1 MRYSRDRRFG
11 KNLEPY
17 TSLIGLKSKKMEG
30 QSFVID
36 KHDLNMIAL
45 NLRQKEIPLF
55 KKKYRA
61 RSSSSFAVLQTIE
74 YERKRRI

>member
-1 MRYSRDRRFG
+1 MFG

-17 TSLIGLKSKKMEG
+17 QHLVGMKSKKLEG

-45 NLRQKEIPLF
+45 NLRKREIPEF
-55 KKKYRA
+55 KKRYK
-61 RSSSSFAVLQTIE
+61 SKTHSSFALLQAFE
-74 YERKRRI
+74 YERQKRKRNE